1 MDIFIFVSEQWILIS
16 VLMALIYLFA
26 WTERAKGGKS
36 INTNELVAMMNADT
50 AVLVD
55 VRPQIEFQAGHI
67 HGAINIPHTKVDG
80 RIGELEKSRSK
91 VLVLTDHM
99 GQHAGG
105 AGRKFSK
112 EGYNVRRLSGGMAEW
127 QGQSLPVVQG

>member
-1 MDIFIFVSEQWILIS
+1 
-16 VLMALIYLFA
+16 
-26 WTERAKGGKS
+26 
-36 INTNELVAMMNADT
+36 
-50 AVLVD
+50 
-55 VRPQIEFQAGHI
+55 
-67 HGAINIPHTKVDG
+67 HTKVDG